1 MAIEAMQNS
10 MPRGRRIIIQVT
22 GTLLFVAVILT
33 VSNCHAQTRRGLFR
47 RGARVQQQALP
58 PAKRVNQDQFEASS
72 SVGPY
77 RRFPAASRY
86 FNPSNMQSWD
96 PGSGNQRYIGGF
108 HYTHFQN
115 IGIPS
120 GDIGL
125 RGNAY
130 HWRPW

>member
-1 MAIEAMQNS
+1 MDLKI
-10 MPRGRRIIIQVT
+10 GRSIMIPAVA
-22 GTLLFVAVILT
+22 TLLFGVAMFAT
-33 VSNCHAQTRRGLFR
+33 SDCHAQQRRGFFR
-47 RGARVQQQALP
+47 RGARVQQQAQPQPNRATEGRLES
-58 PAKRVNQDQFEASS
+58 REAT
-72 SVGPY
+72 PF

-86 FNPSNMQSWD
+86 FDSSNMQSWD
-96 PGSGNQRYIGGF
+96 PGSGNPRYIGGF

>member
-1 MAIEAMQNS
+1 MAIQRNLDFSIRTLTQAT
-10 MPRGRRIIIQVT
+10 VA
-22 GTLLFVAVILT
+22 LLFVVAMLGNT
-33 VSNCHAQTRRGLFR
+33 DCHAQQRRGLFR
-47 RGARVQQQALP
+47 RSARIQHQAAP
-58 PAKRVNQDQFEASS
+58 QATRTTEGQFENREAT
-72 SVGPY
+72 PF

-86 FNPSNMQSWD
+86 FDPANMQSWD